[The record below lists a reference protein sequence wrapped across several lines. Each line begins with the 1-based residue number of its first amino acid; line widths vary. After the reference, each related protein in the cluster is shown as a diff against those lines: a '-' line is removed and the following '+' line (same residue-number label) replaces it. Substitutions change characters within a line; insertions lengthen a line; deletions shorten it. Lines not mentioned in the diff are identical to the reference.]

1 MEINDLERIA
11 QARYEHGL
19 AKKNLRERIEQQLT
33 FAHGLGLFRA
43 SPELIS
49 FLNCWDEDVLVIEDL
64 YHNPVQIDRRQM
76 LEQARQCYQYALNAW
91 HTEYQQLCQ
100 TRRAADV

>member
-1 MEINDLERIA
+1 MDTNDLERIA
-11 QARYEHGL
+11 QARYEHSV
-19 AKKNLRERIEQQLT
+19 AKKNLRERTEQQLVFT
-33 FAHGLGLFRA
+33 HGQGLFRA

-49 FLNCWDEDVLVIEDL
+49 FLNCWEEDTLFIEDL

-91 HTEYQQLCQ
+91 HTEYQTLCQ